1 MIYTC
6 IKYPLPGLVYIFCL
20 QQFSCSFESPV
31 TGSYCFQV
39 DLEIQ
44 NRKNMISKVRTSTV
58 NDYHLAS
65 YQSLLNLTI
74 KEIKFLPSDEAQ
86 EYVSI
91 DKVQLFLK
99 KPLKPASP
107 TKYKGVFLFSAIG
120 ILSPVNNTLEG
131 IALNLWE
138 EQVYRDR
145 NMFCCF
151 LSQGGWIH
159 KTPVTRKSMFLNN
172 SLTAVQVFCE
182 TGKNAQLKNST
193 RPVGVMLTYAIDNCP
208 MDISNYATVQ
218 YTRPCLLEVCIA
230 ICAKIAYGYVNPE
243 MVVEWMEYYKYMG
256 VNHVVVFTF
265 NLTADALTVL
275 KFYEKQDFVE
285 VLPFDFPAKGISPC
299 LTISLLKVLDLLPAE
314 NLCKKFGPR
323 SGPKE
328 CQS

>member
-1 MIYTC
+1 MLFFHFAFKFTENVQNMKHVQASAQVSQNCTSLTC
-6 IKYPLPGLVYIFCL
+6 IFIIIFLVACL
-20 QQFSCSFESPV
+20 
-31 TGSYCFQV
+31 YCFQI

-44 NRKNMISKVRTSTV
+44 NRKNTISKVRRSTA
-58 NDYHLAS
+58 NDNHLAS

-74 KEIKFLPSDEAQ
+74 KEIMFLPSDQAQ
-86 EYVSI
+86 GHVSI
-91 DKVQLFLK
+91 DKVQLFLME
-99 KPLKPASP
+99 PLKPASP
-107 TKYKGVFLFSAIG
+107 TQYKGVFLFSAIG

-151 LSQGGWIH
+151 LSQGGQIH
-159 KTPVTRKSMFLNN
+159 KIPVARKSMFLNY

-182 TGKNAQLKNST
+182 TEKNAQLKINT
-193 RPVGVMLTYAIDNCP
+193 RPVGVTLTYDIDNCP

-275 KFYEKQDFVE
+275 QFYEKQDFVE
-285 VLPFDFPAKGISPC
+285 VLPFDFPAKGNSPR
-299 LTISLLKVLDLLPAE
+299 LT
-314 NLCKKFGPR
+314 NLSIMEFPTVIN
-323 SGPKE
+323 
-328 CQS
+328 